1 MASPGAL
8 LHNLTSSISLLA
20 MALTTTLAVA
30 VLVREF
36 FARRKRSSEI
46 RVDGERLRLALEA
59 GKAVGWDW
67 DVRSGRDVWFGD
79 LQTMFGIPGDL
90 YEGYVEDFRR
100 RVHPDDRELVWR
112 AVAEARQNR
121 TVYRAKFRLV
131 WPDGTLRWAAA
142 SGQFYY
148 SPSGEAVRMLGIAA
162 DITASKVTEDRL
174 RESQE
179 WLMEARTRLGAIV
192 ESSNDSIISLDL
204 DGAIVSW
211 NAAAQRTFGFTADE
225 VVGQS
230 IAAVVPPG
238 LWAEEQRM
246 LARIKAGDGTEHYET
261 LRMKKDGRPVI
272 VSLTISPIRDAEGHV
287 VGASEIA
294 RDVTDRKHAEEAL
307 RESEERFRLMADTAA
322 VMLWVSGPDK
332 LCNYVNR
339 AWLEFTGRTFDT
351 ELGNGW
357 TESVHPRDLQHCLDT
372 YERSFDA
379 REPFKME
386 YRVRRADG
394 VYRWVLDSGVPRFA
408 PDGSFTGYIGSVVD
422 VADQKFAEELRS
434 GLSRKLMEAQES
446 ERTWIAREL
455 HDDVAQRVAVLTMDL
470 NGLMKALPTSA
481 TDLRSKVEELN
492 GSVVEIGRDV
502 QAISHRL
509 HSSKLEY
516 LGVAAAAAAFCRELA
531 DQQHVEIDFS
541 HDAVPEG
548 LPKEVGLGLFRVL
561 QEALTNAV
569 KHAGVRRFTV
579 ALRGAPDHVQ
589 LDVIDC
595 GVGFNPRTAMRSH
608 GLGLISMHERLSL
621 VNGEVAIESK
631 PGEGTRV
638 RVRVPLGAADDSGI
652 EWRSATQLS

>member
-1 MASPGAL
+1 
-8 LHNLTSSISLLA
+8 

-30 VLVREF
+30 ALVREVL
-36 FARRKRSSEI
+36 ARRKRSSEI

-79 LQTMFGIPGDL
+79 LQTMFGIPEDL

-162 DITASKVTEDRL
+162 DITARKITEDRL

-179 WLMEARTRLGAIV
+179 WLIEARTRLGAIV

-225 VVGQS
+225 AVGQS
-230 IAAVVPPG
+230 ITVLVPPG

-246 LARIKAGDGTEHYET
+246 LARIKAGEGTEHYET

-272 VSLTISPIRDAEGHV
+272 VSLTISPIRDAEGRV

-322 VMLWVSGPDK
+322 VMLWVTGPDK
-332 LCNYVNR
+332 LCTYVNR
-339 AWLEFTGRTFDT
+339 AWIEFTGRAVDA

-372 YERSFDA
+372 YVRSFDA

-394 VYRWVLDSGVPRFA
+394 VFRWVLDTGVPRFA
-408 PDGSFTGYIGSVVD
+408 PDGSFTGYIGSAVD
-422 VADQKFAEELRS
+422 VTDQKFAEELRS
-434 GLSRKLMEAQES
+434 GLNRKLMEAQES

-470 NGLMKALPTSA
+470 HGLAKALPRTA
-481 TDLRSKVEELN
+481 TDLRAKVEELN
-492 GSVVEIGRDV
+492 GRVMEIGRDV

-516 LGVAAAAAAFCRELA
+516 LGVAAAASAFCRELA

-541 HDAVPEG
+541 HDAVPER
-548 LPKEVGLGLFRVL
+548 LPKEIGLGLFRVL

-589 LDVIDC
+589 LDVIDS

-621 VNGEVAIESK
+621 VRGEINIESK

-638 RVRVPLGAADDSGI
+638 CARVPLGAADDSGI